1 MIILLMTQGSSH
13 NYKILIVDDK
23 REMCISLSEL
33 LANEN
38 YTPCFTT
45 NPLETLDIIK
55 QEKIDL
61 VIMDIKMPEIVGLD
75 LLKMIKEQVPH
86 IPIIMIT
93 GYPSLEN
100 AVRAMKYGATDF
112 FTKPLNLK
120 KLLEEIKRLFQISN
134 HTIKCDALSET
145 KKMLTITPVMTK
157 IRETLEIAADTDA
170 PVLLTGESGT
180 GKELAAYLL
189 HYSSR
194 RKDRPFIKVNCAAI
208 PDSLLESELFGHEKG
223 AFTDAREMHRG
234 KFELAHHGTIFLDE
248 IGDMSSKTQ
257 AKILRVLQD
266 HEFERVGG
274 SKTIHSDIRIVAAT
288 NKDVHK
294 LLSQK
299 YFREDLYYRLA
310 VISVQLPPLRERV
323 DDIMFLAHHFRK
335 YYNQLYQKNIQSI
348 SDKVE
353 LIFLKHN
360 WPGNIRELKNC
371 IERAV
376 IFCRESSIRLEDLPA
391 QYHQLQQNEKPL
403 STYQETISN
412 FNRNIIMDALQ
423 KANGVKK
430 KAAKLLN
437 IDRKTLYHR
446 MKTLGIE

>member
-1 MIILLMTQGSSH
+1 MTQSSSYKH
-13 NYKILIVDDK
+13 KILIVDDE

-33 LANEN
+33 LSNEN
-38 YTPCFTT
+38 YSSFFTT
-45 NPLETLDIIK
+45 NPNQALVIIEE
-55 QEKIDL
+55 EKIDL
-61 VIMDIKMPEIVGLD
+61 IIMDIKMPEIVGLD
-75 LLKMIKEQVPH
+75 LLKKIKARAPY

-93 GYPSLEN
+93 GYPSVDN
-100 AVRAMKYGATDF
+100 AVRAMKYGAIDF
-112 FTKPLNLK
+112 FTKPLKIKNFID
-120 KLLEEIKRLFQISN
+120 EINRLFQISN
-134 HTIKCDALSET
+134 HSIKTDKLPET
-145 KKMLTITPVMTK
+145 KKMLTITPMMAK
-157 IRETLEIAADTDA
+157 IRETLKIAADTDA

-180 GKELAAYLL
+180 GKELAAHLL
-189 HYSSR
+189 HFSSK
-194 RKDRPFIKVNCAAI
+194 RKHKPFIKVNCAAI

-234 KFELAHHGTIFLDE
+234 KFEIAHHGTIFLDE

-257 AKILRVLQD
+257 SKILRVLQD

-274 SKTIHSDIRIVAAT
+274 SKTFHSDIRIVAAT

-294 LLSQK
+294 LLSDNC
-299 YFREDLYYRLA
+299 FREDLYYRLA
-310 VISVQLPPLRERV
+310 VISVHLPPLRERT
-323 DDIMFLAHHFRK
+323 DDVMFLAHHFRK
-335 YYNQLYQKNIQSI
+335 YFNQMYNKNIQNI
-348 SDKVE
+348 SDQVE

-376 IFCRESSIRLEDLPA
+376 IFCKGSSITMEDLPA
-391 QYHQLQQNEKPL
+391 QYHQLKQGLKSL
-403 STYQETISN
+403 STYEETISN
-412 FNRNIIMDALQ
+412 FNRNIILDALK

>member
-1 MIILLMTQGSSH
+1 MIILLMTQSSSH
-13 NYKILIVDDK
+13 NYKILIVDDE
-23 REMCISLSEL
+23 REMCISLCEL
-33 LANEN
+33 LANED
-38 YTPCFTT
+38 YASRFTT
-45 NPLETLDIIK
+45 NPLQALTIIK
-55 QEKIDL
+55 EEKIDL

-75 LLKMIKEQVPH
+75 LLKIIKEQIPH

-93 GYPSLEN
+93 GYPSVDN

-120 KLLEEIKRLFQISN
+120 KLLEQIKRLFQISD
-134 HTIKCDALSET
+134 HSAELMALPET
-145 KKMLTITPVMTK
+145 KKMLAITPVMTK

-180 GKELAAYLL
+180 GKELAAHLL
-189 HYSSR
+189 HYSSK
-194 RKDRPFIKVNCAAI
+194 RKLKPFIKVNCAAI

-288 NKDVHK
+288 NKDVNK
-294 LLSQK
+294 LLSENI
-299 YFREDLYYRLA
+299 FREDLYYRLA
-310 VISVQLPPLRERV
+310 VISVQLPALRERA
-323 DDIMFLAHHFRK
+323 DDVMLLAHHFRK
-335 YYNQLYQKNIQSI
+335 YYNQLYNKNIQNI
-348 SDKVE
+348 SDEVE
-353 LIFLKHN
+353 LVFLKHN

-371 IERAV
+371 IERAI
-376 IFCRESSIRLEDLPA
+376 IFCRKSSITMEDLPA
-391 QYHQLQQNEKPL
+391 QYHQLSQKEKPQ
-403 STYQETISN
+403 SIYEETIGN
-412 FNRNIIMDALQ
+412 FNRSIIIDALQ
-423 KANGVKK
+423 KTNGVKK